1 MLEAAAWGALAAST
15 LLVGMALAFV
25 WTPTVRTLGMVLAF
39 GSGALLS
46 AVAFDLTE
54 TALAQGSERLLAL
67 GMLLGA
73 GVFVAGS
80 WLLRAQT
87 DAGVPDADEDSR
99 SIVLGAALDGI
110 PESLAIGASLA
121 AATGGNDAVSI
132 TLLVAVALS
141 NLPEALGASLGMQAA
156 GHPRSR
162 IVLTWILLVGV
173 SALAAALGYGALAQ
187 ADERLGALLAAFTAG
202 AVVAMLADTMIPE
215 AYRDA
220 GRIAGVATVLGF
232 AVTFLIA

>member
-1 MLEAAAWGALAAST
+1 MLEAAIWGALAAST

-25 WTPTVRTLGMVLAF
+25 WAPATRTLGLVLAF
-39 GSGALLS
+39 GAGALLS

-54 TALAQGSERLLAL
+54 TAIAHGSERLLAL

-73 GVFVAGS
+73 GVFVVGS
-80 WLLRAQT
+80 WLLRSKT
-87 DAGVPDADEDSR
+87 SSGVPDADEDSR

-121 AATGGNDAVSI
+121 AASNGNTTVSI

-141 NLPEALGASLGMQAA
+141 NLPEALGASIGMQAA

-162 IVLTWILLVGV
+162 IVMTWTILVGV
-173 SALAAALGYGALAQ
+173 SALAALLGYGALAG
-187 ADERLGALLAAFTAG
+187 ADERLSALLDAFTAG
-202 AVVAMLADTMIPE
+202 AVVAMLTDTMIPD

-232 AVTFLIA
+232 GVTLLIA